1 MECLSQFQPLRCP
14 VSARSPLRRSVARM
28 DERKR
33 VWLTPLQ
40 RVEWNHAAAQH
51 VFQRAIAAEE
61 AARVYSAFE
70 ANRKSGVFVEANIP
84 DAAYEKAVELAR
96 RHGPQM
102 GIRTLDALRLASALE
117 LVQQSF
123 GSSISARN
131 DWLRL

>member
-1 MECLSQFQPLRCP
+1 
-14 VSARSPLRRSVARM
+14 M